1 MRAVAVDLA
10 DDRFD
15 VRYDPA
21 SVDPARIL
29 NAVRELGYEPELV
42 AGGPAPRPELARV
55 DPSLLPADLRELFA
69 SSRKIHRPVLL
80 DFFAPG

>member
-1 MRAVAVDLA
+1 MREVAVDLG

-21 SVDPARIL
+21 RVGPEEL
-29 NAVRELGYEPELV
+29 LGAVRTLGYEPELTSSAPARTVVECV
-42 AGGPAPRPELARV
+42 A
-55 DPSLLPADLRELFA
+55 LPALPRDLQELFA
-69 SSRKIHRPVLL
+69 RARAGARPVLL